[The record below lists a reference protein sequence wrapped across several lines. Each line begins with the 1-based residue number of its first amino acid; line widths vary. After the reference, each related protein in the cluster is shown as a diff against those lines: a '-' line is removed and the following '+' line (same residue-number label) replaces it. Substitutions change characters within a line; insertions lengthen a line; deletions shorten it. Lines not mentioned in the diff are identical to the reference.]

1 MTGGPLRVRLI
12 LDRSALSAYA
22 AGSMHV
28 AEPINQVVENGA
40 CVGVP
45 AVAAA
50 ACLAHI
56 NDPADRAILLGLLNS
71 GTCALLDSRGGDWL
85 ELEYWLRATG
95 RLDLAACVL
104 AVIEHDG
111 WILTADSGL
120 YGGGVPV
127 IDIKEG

>member
-1 MTGGPLRVRLI
+1 MTGSNPKVRLI
-12 LDRSALSAYA
+12 LDTSALSAYA
-22 AGSMHV
+22 AGSMDV
-28 AEPINQVVENGA
+28 AEPINQVVENGGR
-40 CVGVP
+40 VGVP
-45 AVAAA
+45 ALAAA
-50 ACLAHI
+50 SCLAHLD
-56 NDPADRAILLGLLNS
+56 DPADRAILLSLLNS
-71 GTCALLDSRGGDWL
+71 STCAVLGGDGSDWL

-95 RLDLAACVL
+95 RLDLAVCVL